1 MHSVNSA
8 YCTSGVV
15 HSSNWTSYLQATSI
29 IDAGIHQSSKKAF
42 LFANK
47 YSSVLVTTQSK
58 TALLSCFTWNLP
70 SEQTTV
76 TISFY
81 FLCWSFKTSTK
92 EITNIRHL
100 HTRHRQNVIK
110 RTSYFDSEICSYH
123 AVPGCQVSVD
133 KLLGIKV
140 SHAVCDLSSHL
151 DHLFQSGW
159 RTPRIVLWDMRQIFI
174 FWSANTEIHF
184 YFMSTTHDL
193 ALVFIPKHSCFRQ
206 Q

>member
-1 MHSVNSA
+1 MLAEPKLKPKRGCKDGIVNNSLSKFSVLYVWCNTQFKL
-8 YCTSGVV
+8 YFLFTSDV
-15 HSSNWTSYLQATSI
+15 NYWCRNPSI
-29 IDAGIHQSSKKAF
+29 FKKAF

-47 YSSVLVTTQSK
+47 YSTVLVTTRSK
-58 TALLSCFTWNLP
+58 TALLSSCFTWNWP

-76 TISFY
+76 TIFY

-92 EITNIRHL
+92 EITNIRYL
-100 HTRHRQNVIK
+100 HTRHHQNVLK
-110 RTSYFDSEICSYH
+110 RTSYFDGEIRSYH

-174 FWSANTEIHF
+174 FWSANTEMQF
-184 YFMSTTHDL
+184 YF
-193 ALVFIPKHSCFRQ
+193 I
-206 Q
+206 